1 MSNRPI
7 ILDNVS
13 TCSTD
18 CATPSFFYDRAQDMN
33 VVKRGHIFALFI
45 ETSKSASELMTK
57 TEACSEQDDDMN
69 ELYSK
74 TFVERERDDED
85 GSTYH

>member
-1 MSNRPI
+1 MNNRPI

-13 TCSTD
+13 ARSTD
-18 CATPSFFYDRAQDMN
+18 CATPSFFYDREQDMS
-33 VVKRGHIFALFI
+33 VVKRGHEGLPFI
-45 ETSKSASELMTK
+45 ESATSASELMTK
-57 TEACSEQDDDMN
+57 TEVFRERDDDIT